1 MAAMT
6 AVSSDH
12 LELSARLSSRHRR
25 RHAALP
31 RRTRRIRWGTHSV
44 SGRRGRGRAFL
55 TGVDI
60 RWQRSTVKASYSK
73 NGRGASWAAHGT
85 YLAREGAQ
93 REGGK
98 GRGFSAEQEAINL
111 SRTLRGWQ
119 RSGDA
124 RLWKFIVSPEHADRL
139 DLKAHTRALVSHI
152 ERDLGTRLEWVAIDH
167 HNTDNPHVHLLVRG
181 RDARGQALQIHP
193 DYVKDGIRRRSQDLA
208 TQVLGY
214 RSEREIVESRGR
226 AVERLR
232 FTDLDRALLRHSGA
246 RGLVTIDGPVP
257 KAAAAR
263 AFRKQEL
270 RRLQVLEGL
279 GLAEKVWTRTWRLSP
294 QLEPALRQAQ
304 LSGDIIKAR
313 ARHQASLSDPRLPMT
328 ITRIEAG
335 TVITGRVVGTGL
347 ADELRDKRYLLIES
361 QDRLH
366 YVPQPPAI
374 ERARG
379 RGELRAGDIVKLEG
393 HSIDRRGRAMVE
405 TRVQVLQPA
414 QTTTGRDGSRPERVP
429 EPARLPTLT
438 AISRS
443 EGRPV
448 TVAEPI
454 IGAIYRGRLVGYGR
468 DRAGHRHAVVD
479 TGRELTAFRTDH
491 TAATP
496 GRDVTV
502 QTREHEDDRKR
513 TSLVWRLGEDE
524 RDQERE
530 RGR

>member
-1 MAAMT
+1 MT
-6 AVSSDH
+6 AVISDH
-12 LELSARLSSRHRR
+12 LQLSARLSSRHRR

-31 RRTRRIRWGTHSV
+31 RRTRRVRWGTQSV
-44 SGRRGRGRAFL
+44 AGRRGRGRAFL
-55 TGVDI
+55 TGVDV

-73 NGRGASWAAHGT
+73 NGRSASWAAHGT

-98 GRGFSAEQEAINL
+98 GRGFSSEQEGINL
-111 SRTLRGWQ
+111 SQTLRGWQ

-124 RLWKFIVSPEHADRL
+124 RLWKFIVSPEHGDRL
-139 DLKAHTRALVSHI
+139 DLKAHTRSLVSHM

-181 RDARGQALQIHP
+181 RDSRGQALQIHP
-193 DYVKDGIRRRSQDLA
+193 DYLKEGIRRRSQDLS

-232 FTDLDRALLRHSGA
+232 FTDLDRALVRHGGA

-263 AFRKQEL
+263 AFRKQQL
-270 RRLQVLEGL
+270 RRLQILEDL

-294 QLEPALRQAQ
+294 QLETALRQAQ

-313 ARHQASLSDPRLPMT
+313 ARHQAFLSDPRLPIAM
-328 ITRIEAG
+328 TRIEVG
-335 TVITGRVVGTGL
+335 TVITGRVIGTGL
-347 ADELRDKRYLLIES
+347 ADELRDKRYVLVEG

-379 RGELRAGDIVKLEG
+379 RGELRIGDIVKLEG
-393 HSIDRRGRAMVE
+393 HSVERRGRAMVE

-414 QTTTGRDGSRPERVP
+414 HTATGRDGSRPERVP
-429 EPARLPTLT
+429 EPPRLPTLT

-468 DRAGHRHAVVD
+468 DRGGHRHAVID

-491 TAATP
+491 TSTAP
-496 GRDVTV
+496 GRNITV
-502 QTREHEDDRKR
+502 QSHEPDDDRKR

-524 RDQERE
+524 REQERD